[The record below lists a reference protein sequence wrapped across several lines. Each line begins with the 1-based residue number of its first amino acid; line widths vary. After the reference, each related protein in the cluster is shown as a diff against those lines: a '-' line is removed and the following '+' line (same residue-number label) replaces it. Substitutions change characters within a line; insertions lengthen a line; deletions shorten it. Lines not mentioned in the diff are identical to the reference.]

1 MLLKERLI
9 EILTKQGLVKITDL
23 EKVMEQHKKGEGK
36 LSELLIRE
44 GFISEHDLTMLLST
58 ELNLPVLN
66 LSLMTIDS
74 KVLEL
79 IPRKIAEKFEVIPIA
94 RIGKILTLAMSDPL
108 NVLAL
113 DEVQGFTQCTLRP
126 VICTQRDLHTA
137 LEKYYSDIQEMDSL
151 IDEADDELQVIHEG
165 DEAKNTEDAALIED
179 APIVKMVD
187 LFFLE
192 AIRKRASDI
201 HFEPYEQ
208 FFRVRYRVDGDL
220 LQSYTPPRNMHGPI
234 LARLKI
240 LAGMDITEH
249 RKPQD
254 GRFKIKILGKDIDFR
269 FSVLPMVHGE
279 KGVLRVLDKS
289 NLSLSMADLGF
300 LPQPQEALERA
311 ISKPYGMIVLTGP
324 TGSGKS
330 TTLYTV
336 MSRLNTP
343 ERNIMTIEDPV
354 EYQVEGI
361 TQTQVAPDIGLTF
374 SQGLRALLRQS
385 PDVILIGEIR
395 DNETADIAAKA
406 ALTGHLVFSTL
417 HTNSAAGGITR
428 LLDMK
433 VEPFLI
439 ASSINLLAA
448 QRLIRK
454 ICSFCKEERD
464 VPKEVLQRL
473 QVKADIL
480 KDVHSFYGHGCEK
493 CGNTGFYGRLAVLET
508 LELDDEIRQ
517 MVIERKSSDAIQ
529 QAAQKKGMRL
539 LFENAMEQF
548 KRGNTTLE
556 EVFRVAT
563 A

>member
-9 EILTKQGLVKITDL
+9 EILTKQGLVKIKDL
-23 EKVMEQHKKGEGK
+23 EKVVKQHKKGEGK

-126 VICTQRDLHTA
+126 VICTQRDLHSA

-151 IDEADDELQVIHEG
+151 IDEADDELQVIHESS
-165 DEAKNTEDAALIED
+165 EAKEVEDTALVQD

-279 KGVLRVLDKS
+279 KGVLRVLDRS
-289 NLSLSMADLGF
+289 NLNLSMADLGF

-454 ICSFCKEERD
+454 ICSYCKEERD
-464 VPKEVLQRL
+464 VPKEVLKRL
-473 QVKADIL
+473 EVKADIL
-480 KDVHSFYGHGCEK
+480 KDVHSFYGRGCEK
-493 CGNTGFYGRLAVLET
+493 CGHSGFYGRLAVLET

-529 QAAQKKGMRL
+529 QAAQRKGMRL

-548 KRGNTTLE
+548 RRGNTTLE